1 MLLKVRFILI
11 LFLFGFF
18 VGNSALADRD
28 AYCKLKTN
36 EIEVVANKILTRSH
50 EMKKD
55 FPMSSVI
62 QSNFNG
68 QLSDDDKKS
77 NLEATLEGFIRV
89 EESGQFSILPLS
101 IPLFAVNL
109 NKERDIVYVCAHLDP
124 DPAKY
129 FLEIYFLTGYNLG
142 DVSMRSF
149 LGDLIFDSVSVTP
162 VVINPLSLD
171 QAVNFFGG
179 NVGEM
184 DLFKLLMTP
193 LRVPLAVVSQAQSL
207 LMSSLDSI
215 FPIGIEKV
223 LLTQDEV
230 VLSSD
235 VDLKNPKKSTFH
247 YHISLKAK

>member
-1 MLLKVRFILI
+1 MLPNARFIFS
-11 LFLFGFF
+11 LFLFFCSLGH
-18 VGNSALADRD
+18 SAFADRD

-36 EIEVVANKILTRSH
+36 EIELVANKILTRSH

-68 QLSDDDKKS
+68 HLSDDDKKS
-77 NLEATLEGFIRV
+77 TIEATLEGFIRV
-89 EESGQFSILPLS
+89 ADSGQFSILPLS

-149 LGDLIFDSVSVTP
+149 LGDLIFDSVSMSAVT
-162 VVINPLSLD
+162 INPLSLD

-179 NVGEM
+179 SVGEM

-193 LRVPLAVVSQAQSL
+193 LRVPLEVMSQAQNL

-223 LLTQDEV
+223 LLTEDEV
-230 VLSSD
+230 VLSYE
-235 VDLKNPKKSTFH
+235 VDFKNPKKSTFDFH
-247 YHISLKAK
+247 VSLKAK